1 MYKAIKMPEVT
12 IKYKNPKT
20 LEALKDLSKYFDFSI
35 AKPKTGKKNAH
46 IKDTFTINGVT
57 VVRGDS
63 SIDISEMSDVFTGK
77 NIDAKEL
84 RKGAWLRSK

>member
-1 MYKAIKMPEVT
+1 MPEVT
-12 IKYKNPKT
+12 ITYKNPKT
-20 LEALKDLSKYFDFSI
+20 LEALKDLSKYFDFIIS
-35 AKPKTGKKNAH
+35 KPKTKK
-46 IKDTFTINGVT
+46 KDKLPDNTFTINGVT

-84 RKGAWLRSK
+84 RKEAWQRHK